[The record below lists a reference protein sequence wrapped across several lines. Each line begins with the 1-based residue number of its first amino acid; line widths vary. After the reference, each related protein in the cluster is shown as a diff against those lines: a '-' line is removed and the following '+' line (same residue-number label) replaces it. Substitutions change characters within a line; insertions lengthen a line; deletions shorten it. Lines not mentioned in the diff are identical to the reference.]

1 MSSALVEHELTLW
14 MEADVPV
21 RMVFA
26 GERWIVTDM
35 PTRLRESVWSTTPG
49 ERRPA
54 AAGLYGWR
62 FQATNAAGLSR
73 VFDVYGGDGGWHV
86 HHCYD

>member
-26 GERWIVTDM
+26 GERWTVTHPM
-35 PTRLRESVWSTTPG
+35 PRSTR
-49 ERRPA
+49 
-54 AAGLYGWR
+54 
-62 FQATNAAGLSR
+62 NAA
-73 VFDVYGGDGGWHV
+73 
-86 HHCYD
+86 